1 MDPTHTFLVTII
13 TLQYVDL
20 QYEGGGIGEYQYWD
34 RETNQ
39 WDTTPCNYS
48 KQNGNKNN
56 NNKNNNNN
64 NNNDNNANANRCAKM
79 DCHLPDTHWSLLGF
93 FKHKSYS
100 DWFGQLF
107 KHEGMCIWSSDEY
120 SFMKNARKS
129 WPQGC
134 SMTDSVTSTDQPIY
148 YDLKPTSGG
157 MITVGLY
164 TDTRCVQEYQSQ
176 GSHDTIT
183 AENVV
188 GNILL
193 NNRGGKSRDNNNNNN
208 NNAESNY
215 TLTEALTMWDSA
227 FDAFTICQPCV
238 AYDLDNVGYNTNDD
252 VSKGSA
258 YNTYRYGYDD
268 YAYQY
273 YYSNK
278 GADFDCYDDA
288 GYTNVNQVRIEC
300 MSCRAPHLLI

>member
-1 MDPTHTFLVTII
+1 MS
-13 TLQYVDL
+13 
-20 QYEGGGIGEYQYWD
+20 E
-34 RETNQ
+34 
-39 WDTTPCNYS
+39 
-48 KQNGNKNN
+48 
-56 NNKNNNNN
+56 
-64 NNNDNNANANRCAKM
+64 
-79 DCHLPDTHWSLLGF
+79 
-93 FKHKSYS
+93 
-100 DWFGQLF
+100 
-107 KHEGMCIWSSDEY
+107 
-120 SFMKNARKS
+120 
-129 WPQGC
+129 
-134 SMTDSVTSTDQPIY
+134 SVTSTDQPIY

-164 TDTRCVQEYQSQ
+164 TDTRCVQEYQSH

-183 AENVV
+183 AENVL

-193 NNRGGKSRDNNNNNN
+193 NNRGGGGKSRDNNNNNN
-208 NNAESNY
+208 NYSNY

-258 YNTYRYGYDD
+258 YNTYRYGYTDD
-268 YAYQY
+268 YFQY

-288 GYTNVNQVRIEC
+288 GYTNVNQVRMEC
-300 MSCRAPHLLI
+300 KLLLCITTSHLT